1 VRLVRGAR
9 TRWTLRPAQS
19 LAVAG
24 AGLALYAG
32 IGFLAM
38 AFGGSF
44 LDYAALPLDLAPAQ
58 LRALGSLGVETGVGL
73 AVMGVVLLLF
83 DTLAGAGRG

>member
-1 VRLVRGAR
+1 
-9 TRWTLRPAQS
+9 
-19 LAVAG
+19 
-24 AGLALYAG
+24 
-32 IGFLAM
+32 M